1 MKILFSPSESKNDTC
16 KEKPIDK
23 SSFIFENLFDFR
35 MQAVKKYEEYIN
47 NADLKALQ
55 ELFGIKNENEIS
67 NFQRDLKNSPTQ
79 QAITLYSGV
88 SYEYLNFD
96 ILDKESQ
103 NTSLKTLLFF
113 QIFSG

>member
-47 NADLKALQ
+47 
-55 ELFGIKNENEIS
+55 
-67 NFQRDLKNSPTQ
+67 
-79 QAITLYSGV
+79 
-88 SYEYLNFD
+88 
-96 ILDKESQ
+96 
-103 NTSLKTLLFF
+103 
-113 QIFSG
+113 

>member
-55 ELFGIKNENEIS
+55 ELFGIKNENEKLNNELSSKDEIIK
-67 NFQRDLKNSPTQ
+67 QLKEKARLKAELEKKELEIQ
-79 QAITLYSGV
+79 QLMKK
-88 SYEYLNFD
+88 LN
-96 ILDKESQ
+96 E
-103 NTSLKTLLFF
+103 N
-113 QIFSG
+113 